1 MAEEG
6 APLAHA
12 HPARF
17 GVCGFLARGFTL
29 LTLRWLRTRGDIV
42 FIVGAVAMALQVLLG
57 LAIGAR
63 RQEGRAGALRQQ
75 PQ

>member
-1 MAEEG
+1 MV
-6 APLAHA
+6 HA
-12 HPARF
+12 HSARF
-17 GVCGFLARGFTL
+17 GVCGFLALAFTL
-29 LTLRWLRTRGDIV
+29 LARRRVRTRGDIV